1 MPLAD
6 SSDAMRK
13 LIRSSRLRRPT
24 KKCCRLGRVQAQV
37 KVMLW
42 VMNRDVGEDS
52 LHMISRTIDPVTKK
66 CKQTKRMGRVQDQVK
81 VILWVTDQAG
91 CTFMYRC
98 EGSETRCKTRPPR
111 DRELRFSPQAH
122 LPRAKCRVGG
132 VGRAALCALS
142 NASHLHRLINRIL
155 I

>member
-1 MPLAD
+1 
-6 SSDAMRK
+6 MRK

-37 KVMLW
+37 KVMLR
-42 VMNRDVGEDS
+42 VTNRDVGEDS
-52 LHMISRTIDPVTKK
+52 LHMISPTIDPVTKK
-66 CKQTKRMGRVQDQVK
+66 CKQKKRLGRVQAQVE
-81 VILWVTDQAG
+81 VMLWVMNQDG
-91 CTFMYRC
+91 YTFMYRC

-111 DRELRFSPQAH
+111 DRELRFPPQAR

-132 VGRAALCALS
+132 VGRAALCAPS
-142 NASHLHRLINRIL
+142 SANHLHRLINHIL